1 VPPSVTYL
9 PPGRSALDG
18 LKGLADAGAL
28 RQITQG
34 GYDRQFAADELFDLI
49 ERYEERI
56 AAT

>member
-1 VPPSVTYL
+1 M
-9 PPGRSALDG
+9 
-18 LKGLADAGAL
+18 KGLAGAGAL

-34 GYDRQFAADELFDLI
+34 GYDRQIRFEELFDLI